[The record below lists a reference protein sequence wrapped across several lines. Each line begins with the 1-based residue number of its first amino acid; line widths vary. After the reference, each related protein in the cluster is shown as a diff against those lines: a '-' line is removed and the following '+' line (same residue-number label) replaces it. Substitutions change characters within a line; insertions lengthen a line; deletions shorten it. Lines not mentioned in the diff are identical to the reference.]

1 MSARLDRLQA
11 DFAAALVEPSA
22 AAALTPALVGHD
34 AGVLDRLA
42 LYRGNVSAA
51 WEKALANA
59 YPVVRALVGDE
70 FFGGLARAYSRAHPS
85 VSGDLNRFGARFGA
99 FVDEF
104 EHTRSLPYLGDV
116 AALEWSVHVAHYAAD
131 PVALTRERIGALPPD
146 ELLMARF
153 ALHPACAWLRSRF
166 PIASIWLAHQ
176 PQATAGLPDSLDRSE
191 LAMVVRPRWRVE
203 VLLSS
208 AGELAA
214 LAQLRNGADVEAA
227 ITAGLQAEPGFAF
240 PKALVR
246 WLDCS
251 VLVEPPAAAVI
262 LSEDQ

>member
-11 DFAAALVEPSA
+11 DFAAAVVDSSA
-22 AAALTPALVGHD
+22 AGGLMPALVRSD
-34 AGVLDRLA
+34 ARMLERIA
-42 LYRGNVSAA
+42 LYRGNVGAA

-70 FFGGLARAYSRAHPS
+70 FFSGLARAYARAHPS
-85 VSGDLNRFGARFGA
+85 VSGDLNRFGARFAEFIDG
-99 FVDEF
+99 F

-131 PVALTRERIGALPPD
+131 PVALTRERIVALPPD

-153 ALHPACAWLRSRF
+153 ALHPACAWLRSPF

-176 PQATAGLPDSLDRSE
+176 PQATVGLPDSLDRGE
-191 LAMVVRPRWRVE
+191 LALVVRPRWRVE
-203 VLLSS
+203 VLSS
-208 AGELAA
+208 SSGEIAA
-214 LAQLRNGADVEAA
+214 LACLREGADVEAA
-227 ITAGLQAEPGFAF
+227 ITAGLRADPEFAF

-246 WLDCS
+246 WLDCALLAEAPS
-251 VLVEPPAAAVI
+251 GVA
-262 LSEDQ
+262 S

>member
-1 MSARLDRLQA
+1 MSAQLERVQA
-11 DFAAALVEPSA
+11 DFAAALAEPSA
-22 AAALTPALVGHD
+22 AAALMPAL
-34 AGVLDRLA
+34 AGGEARVMDRLA

-70 FFGGLARAYSRAHPS
+70 FFGGLARAYGRAHPS
-85 VSGDLNRFGARFGA
+85 VSGDLNQFGARFGE
-99 FVDEF
+99 FVDAF

-131 PVALTRERIGALPPD
+131 PVALTRERIGALPPGD
-146 ELLMARF
+146 LLMARF
-153 ALHPACAWLRSRF
+153 ALHPACAWQRSRF
-166 PIASIWLAHQ
+166 PVASIWLAHQ

-191 LAMVVRPRWRVE
+191 LALVVRPRWRVE

-208 AGELAA
+208 TGELAA
-214 LAQLRNGADVEAA
+214 LARLREGADIEAA
-227 ITAGLQAEPGFAF
+227 ITAGLQADPDFAF

-246 WLDCS
+246 WLDCAI
-251 VLVEPPAAAVI
+251 LVDQPAASTI
-262 LSEDQ
+262 SGENQ

>member
-1 MSARLDRLQA
+1 MSAPLERVQA
-11 DFAAALVEPSA
+11 DFAAALADPGA
-22 AAALTPALVGHD
+22 GAALLPALVADDGR
-34 AGVLDRLA
+34 VLDRLA

-70 FFGGLARAYSRAHPS
+70 FFGGLARAYGRAHPS
-85 VSGDLNRFGARFGA
+85 VSGDLNRFGARFGEFA
-99 FVDEF
+99 DAF

-116 AALEWSVHVAHYAAD
+116 AALEWRVHVAHYAAD

-153 ALHPACAWLRSRF
+153 ALHPACAWLRSGF
-166 PIASIWLAHQ
+166 PVASIWLAHQ

-191 LAMVVRPRWRVE
+191 LALVVRPRWRVE
-203 VLLSS
+203 VLASS

-214 LAQLRNGADVEAA
+214 LARLGEGADLEEA

-251 VLVEPPAAAVI
+251 VLVEPSSAVAP
-262 LSEDQ
+262 

>member
-1 MSARLDRLQA
+1 MSAPLERIQT
-11 DFAAALVEPSA
+11 DFAAALAEA
-22 AAALTPALVGHD
+22 GAGAALLPALV
-34 AGVLDRLA
+34 AGDERVLDRLA

-70 FFGGLARAYSRAHPS
+70 FFGGLARAYVRAHPS
-85 VSGDLNRFGARFGA
+85 VSGDLNQFGARFGEFIGA
-99 FVDEF
+99 F
-104 EHTRSLPYLGDV
+104 EHTQSLPYLGDV
-116 AALEWSVHVAHYAAD
+116 AALEWRVHVAHYAAD

-166 PIASIWLAHQ
+166 PVASIWLAHQ
-176 PQATAGLPDSLDRSE
+176 PQATIGLPDSLDRSE
-191 LAMVVRPRWRVE
+191 LALVVRPRWRVE
-203 VLLSS
+203 VLASS

-214 LAQLRNGADVEAA
+214 LARLGEGADLEEA
-227 ITAGLQAEPGFAF
+227 ITAGLQAEPGFGF

-246 WLDCS
+246 WLDYGII
-251 VLVEPPAAAVI
+251 VEPGATA
-262 LSEDQ
+262 LGSKD